1 MNMSGAADALR
12 KAMKGFGTDEDALI
26 RILAPM
32 GPLEV
37 ESVKDAF
44 RQNHKRDL
52 IKDVHSETSGY
63 FREGLEAILRGPL
76 EQDCYTLREGLKGI
90 GTKEEFLDEVLLGRS
105 NADINA
111 IKAHYQH
118 IYKRSLESDMKSDLS
133 GKTQR
138 MFEMV
143 LAARRTE
150 ESAPINPQQIENSVN
165 EIYKATEG
173 KISCCQSISMHDSC
187 TDHIYPSTG
196 KVGTDEVQ
204 VCAMVSSLSTAQL
217 RAVAQAYQSRYQ
229 RSLEECIR
237 KEFSGH
243 MQDAL
248 LYMVCKAVD
257 PAKHDADLLEGAMA
271 GMGTKDTALVRRI
284 VMVHWNRDR
293 LQQCKG
299 AFRHYYKKDL
309 AQRIKEET
317 RGDYEKLM
325 VACVSP

>member
-1 MNMSGAADALR
+1 MNMSGAADVLR

-52 IKDVHSETSGY
+52 MKDVHSETSGY

-105 NADINA
+105 NADISA

-118 IYKRSLESDMKSDLS
+118 MYKRSLESDMKSDLS
-133 GKTQR
+133 AKTER
-138 MFEMV
+138 MFDMI

-150 ESAPINPQQIENSVN
+150 ESTPINPQQIENNVN

-173 KISCCQSISMHDSC
+173 KRSCSSPISTHGIC
-187 TDHIYPSTG
+187 TDLLYSTG
-196 KVGTDEVQ
+196 KMGTDELQ
-204 VCAMVSSLSTAQL
+204 VCAIISSASIAQL
-217 RAVAQAYQSRYQ
+217 RAMAQAYHSRYQ

-257 PAKHDADLLEGAMA
+257 PAKHDADLLEAAMA
-271 GMGTKDTALVRRI
+271 GAGTKDTALVRRI
-284 VMVHWNRDR
+284 IMVHWNRDR

-299 AFRHYYKKDL
+299 AYRHYYKQDL
-309 AQRIKEET
+309 VTRVKKET
-317 RGDYEKLM
+317 SGDYEKLM
-325 VACVSP
+325 VACVNP